1 MNTTIPAYQK
11 RQLIE
16 QGFLALK
23 TIALFWSP
31 DKKPNIA
38 DTANE
43 FSIENNDVY
52 DWMDHENVFA
62 IVHIESGLLGYFR
75 MKRFC
80 TAYSD
85 LSSYP
90 DLSSESYVDSRKR
103 FIGLDFANVLDS
115 GDTLFVPVNQMRT
128 LMFPEGEYFIMAM
141 PVGRVI
147 VAYKGQFTLKMWY

>member
-1 MNTTIPAYQK
+1 MTNTISAYQK

-31 DKKPNIA
+31 DNKPNIS

-75 MKRFC
+75 MKKMG
-80 TAYSD
+80 TLDSD
-85 LSSYP
+85 LSSHS
-90 DLSSESYVDSRKR
+90 DRRKR

>member
-1 MNTTIPAYQK
+1 MTNPISAYQK

-23 TIALFWSP
+23 TFALFWSP
-31 DKKPNIA
+31 DKKPNIE

-43 FSIENNDVY
+43 FSIENNELC
-52 DWMDHENVFA
+52 DWMARENMFA

-80 TAYSD
+80 TADTD
-85 LSSYP
+85 LSS
-90 DLSSESYVDSRKR
+90 DRRKH

-115 GDTLFVPVNQMRT
+115 GDTLFVPVHQMRT
-128 LMFPEGEYFIMAM
+128 LMFPDGEYFIMAV

-147 VAYKGQFTLKMWY
+147 VAYKGHFTLKMWY

>member
-1 MNTTIPAYQK
+1 MTNTIPDYQK
-11 RQLIE
+11 RQLIG

-23 TIALFWSP
+23 TFALFWSP
-31 DKKPNIA
+31 DKKPNIS

-62 IVHIESGLLGYFR
+62 IVHIEAGLLGYFR
-75 MKRFC
+75 MRKIF
-80 TAYSD
+80 TADTD
-85 LSSYP
+85 LFSHT
-90 DLSSESYVDSRKR
+90 DLDHRKI
-103 FIGLDFANVLDS
+103 FVGLDFANVLDS
-115 GDTLFVPVNQMRT
+115 GDTLFIPVNQMRT
-128 LMFPEGEYFIMAM
+128 LMFPEGEYFIMAV